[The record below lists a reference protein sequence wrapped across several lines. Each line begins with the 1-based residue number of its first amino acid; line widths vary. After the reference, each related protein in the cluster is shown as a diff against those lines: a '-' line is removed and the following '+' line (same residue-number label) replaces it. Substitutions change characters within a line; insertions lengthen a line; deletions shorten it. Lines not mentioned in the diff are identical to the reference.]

1 MCQKQFHAT
10 PAHVYQNYQSQVRLM
25 VKMRFLLGIASRIA
39 ETNGV
44 VGFPQVRE
52 LLGTLAAQNTMV
64 DALVHAM
71 EIKGRMRGPYFVPD
85 AHTLYSAQVLT
96 QQLYAQ
102 VMITLRELAGGAMI
116 MLPSSVQD
124 FAHAELAALIG
135 KTQQSPAASS
145 EDRVKF
151 FKLAWDAVGS
161 EFASRHTQ
169 YEMFYAGANFV
180 TKGHSFRTFDWDRCT
195 QLVDRMLDGYS
206 LGDELSPS
214 KPLAA

>member
-1 MCQKQFHAT
+1 
-10 PAHVYQNYQSQVRLM
+10 
-25 VKMRFLLGIASRIA
+25 MRFLVGIARRIA

-44 VGFPQVRE
+44 IGFAQVKE
-52 LLGTLAAQNTMV
+52 LLGSLAAQNTMV

-71 EIKGRMRGPYFVPD
+71 EIKGRRHGAYFVPD
-85 AHTLYSAQVLT
+85 PHTLYLAQVLT

-102 VMITLRELAGGAMI
+102 VTIALRDLAGGAMI
-116 MLPSSVQD
+116 MLPSSIQD
-124 FAHAELAALIG
+124 FANPELRALID
-135 KTQQSPAASS
+135 KTQQSPVSAG

-169 YEMFYAGANFV
+169 YEMFYAGATFV

-195 QLVDRMLDGYS
+195 GLVDRMLDGYS
-206 LGDELSPS
+206 LADELSLS
-214 KPLAA
+214 EPLAA